1 MEMIDVQ
8 GKVLEIANEGK
19 GATGKEK
26 GRLAPITTTMINN
39 NENLLEKV
47 YSEFLNRKLSRLH

>member
-1 MEMIDVQ
+1 MRE
-8 GKVLEIANEGK
+8 K

-39 NENLLEKV
+39 NENLLEKSLISNL
-47 YSEFLNRKLSRLH
+47 YRKL